1 MSPESESEPQPA
13 ANRDTE
19 ARAAMVNVK
28 RFMTGICIRP
38 AHLHR
43 HRCRT
48 AVAIGAREENRG
60 RCSFVG
66 AAPRR
71 GRPDIRL
78 DESLGGIMLG
88 LAIGLG
94 GAALGVGLS
103 VGLGA
108 LGLGLG
114 LLLSD
119 VRSKRHIR
127 PLRP

>member
-1 MSPESESEPQPA
+1 
-13 ANRDTE
+13 
-19 ARAAMVNVK
+19 
-28 RFMTGICIRP
+28 
-38 AHLHR
+38 
-43 HRCRT
+43 
-48 AVAIGAREENRG
+48 
-60 RCSFVG
+60 
-66 AAPRR
+66 
-71 GRPDIRL
+71 
-78 DESLGGIMLG
+78 MLG